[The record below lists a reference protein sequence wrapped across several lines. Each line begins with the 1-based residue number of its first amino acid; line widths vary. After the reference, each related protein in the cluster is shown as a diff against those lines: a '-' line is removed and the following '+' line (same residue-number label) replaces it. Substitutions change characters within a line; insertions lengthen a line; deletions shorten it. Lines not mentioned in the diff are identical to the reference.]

1 MTPDEALGDEW
12 DRIHERRVDM
22 ELEDQNVKGEED
34 E

>member
-1 MTPDEALGDEW
+1 MIPDDQLGDEW
-12 DRIHERRVDM
+12 ARRYERRVDM